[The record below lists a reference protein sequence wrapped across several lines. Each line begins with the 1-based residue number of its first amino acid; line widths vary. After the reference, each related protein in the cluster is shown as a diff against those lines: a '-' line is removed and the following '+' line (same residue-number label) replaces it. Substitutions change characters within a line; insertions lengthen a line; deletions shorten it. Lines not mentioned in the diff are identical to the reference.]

1 MDTEVQPM
9 AVFVE
14 ELRSDDIQLRLEGVR
29 KLGAIAKALGPE
41 KTRDEL
47 LKFITGTT
55 CWLCDIPCFA
65 QIASMTRTSSC
76 RLLRS
81 SSATLSNTS
90 ADRNTFPKFL
100 FLSKWWRRQRR
111 WLWEMQ
117 YAYGFCYF
125 KPFSSDLILFFP
137 LFLWLLSFV

>member
-55 CWLCDIPCFA
+55 C
-65 QIASMTRTSSC
+65 
-76 RLLRS
+76 
-81 SSATLSNTS
+81 
-90 ADRNTFPKFL
+90 
-100 FLSKWWRRQRR
+100 
-111 WLWEMQ
+111 
-117 YAYGFCYF
+117 
-125 KPFSSDLILFFP
+125 
-137 LFLWLLSFV
+137 